1 MKYWFHAVES
11 SRMLATTL
19 SPLILPVFVIH
30 TAIGRKKRKKKLKS
44 YALCM
49 CVLALAFLRSHCNRS
64 VVRRR
69 CPVGSKGRPLT

>member
-30 TAIGRKKRKKKLKS
+30 TAIGRKKRKKNLKVT
-44 YALCM
+44 LCV
-49 CVLALAFLRSHCNRS
+49 CVF
-64 VVRRR
+64 
-69 CPVGSKGRPLT
+69 